1 MKRYL
6 LLFVVLATP
15 IFGFSQKE
23 KKEKKDPYTS
33 TELWEPVPIRR
44 ALAHDKIDKI
54 QKLVDQFDGKLDGQ
68 IILKGD
74 SLGSILLQESILKKV
89 DQIEIVLENLP
100 LDHFAKLK
108 HLEDLEKCIRDIN
121 FDLQNN
127 KIDPQLY
134 SDIVF
139 NYYNLFRRA
148 QEAEPITGLID
159 SNFSRSFDVIKFLF
173 KDSTEAIATI
183 YKHLVKNNPDEMFKR
198 FREFSQMPAAEDLF
212 AYYAPKKPGLILTY
226 ATSTSTE
233 RGVVRRCKDPLV
245 KKIVEIAD
253 KANTPLKAIVYLDDL
268 FAGTMSIA
276 QINQITST
284 PESYYKS
291 LVKQRMKSN
300 TLTKKLLDRES
311 KLLALEYVRTMNE
324 LHDSPDPIRFKCIET
339 LSPDEMYFLMVLC
352 SDEIYTSTFVGTFN
366 RMLLKMAPTQGDAFL
381 QQINMDKFR
390 TFIRMCAGYN
400 KLDEFLATVNEA
412 NRNVLMAKF
421 VNHIDQNTETDL
433 EDAVDVADSFG
444 SINDPVLLA
453 YLRGQVLE
461 NYERTYQAD
470 NRRGLAIYFLLHTLC
485 TTVLYPNE
493 STEELQSQ
501 LKIPPITY
509 VPNSRLTNAEGNIIE
524 QVFFYGDEDGKMS
537 FASFQ
542 NIFNSEEWKI
552 EKNDKWI
559 VLQSIKGR
567 PITIYANL
575 PLAEP
580 LDEEAQKALGA
591 YMEKNNIEPSII
603 VHRGHSY
610 HLPTTMSHISAGNKI
625 VILGSCGGYHNLS
638 TILQQSEDA
647 HIISSKQTGS
657 MHVNDPLL
665 KDIQQLLLNG
675 KDINWIDLWANLNLK
690 MNNPKLQDL
699 FNDYIPPHKNMGALF
714 LKAFK
719 IQMAETGT

>member
-1 MKRYL
+1 MKQYL
-6 LLFVVLATP
+6 LLLVVIATP

-44 ALAHDKIDKI
+44 ALAHDKLDKI
-54 QKLVDQFDGKLDGQ
+54 QKLVDQSDGQLDGQ
-68 IILKGD
+68 IILKND
-74 SLGSILLQESILKKV
+74 SLGSTLLNKSILKRV
-89 DQIEIVLENLP
+89 DQLEIIIENLP

-108 HLEDLEKCIRDIN
+108 HLEDLEKCIREIN
-121 FDLQNN
+121 YDLQND
-127 KIDPQLY
+127 KIDPKLY
-134 SDIVF
+134 FDIVN
-139 NYYNLFRRA
+139 NYEQLFRRA
-148 QEAEPITGLID
+148 QESEPITGMID
-159 SNFSRSFDVIKFLF
+159 SNFNRAYDGMKFLF
-173 KDSTEAIATI
+173 KDSAEAIATI
-183 YKHLVKNNPDEMFKR
+183 YKHMVKNYPDEMFKR

-212 AYYAPKKPGLILTY
+212 AFYAPKKPGLILTY

-276 QINQITST
+276 QINQMTST
-284 PESYYKS
+284 PELYYKS
-291 LVKQRMKSN
+291 LVQQRMKPN
-300 TLTKKLLDRES
+300 ILTKKILERES
-311 KLLALEYVRTMNE
+311 KLQALEYVRTMNE

-339 LSPDEMYFLMVLC
+339 LTPTEMYFLMVLC

-366 RMLLKMAPTQGDAFL
+366 RMLLKMAPTQGDVFL
-381 QQINMDKFR
+381 QQLNMDKFR

-400 KLDEFLATVNEA
+400 KLDEYLATIIEP

-444 SINDPVLLA
+444 SINDPALLA
-453 YLRGQVLE
+453 YLREQVLE

-470 NRRGLAIYFLLHTLC
+470 NRRGLTIYFLLHTLC

-493 STEELQSQ
+493 NTEELQNQ

-509 VPNSRLTNAEGNIIE
+509 VPNNRLANADGTIIE

-542 NIFNSEEWKI
+542 NIFNPEEWKI
-552 EKNDKWI
+552 EKNDKWMTI
-559 VLQSIKGR
+559 QSIKGK
-567 PITIYANL
+567 PITVYANL

-580 LDEEAQKALGA
+580 LDEEAQKALGV

-638 TILQQSEDA
+638 TILAQSEDA

-657 MHVNDPLL
+657 MQINDPLL
-665 KDIQQLLLNG
+665 KDMQQSLLNG
-675 KDINWIDLWANLNLK
+675 KDINWIELWTNLNLK
-690 MNNPKLQDL
+690 MNTPKLQDL

-719 IQMAETGT
+719 IQMAETGI